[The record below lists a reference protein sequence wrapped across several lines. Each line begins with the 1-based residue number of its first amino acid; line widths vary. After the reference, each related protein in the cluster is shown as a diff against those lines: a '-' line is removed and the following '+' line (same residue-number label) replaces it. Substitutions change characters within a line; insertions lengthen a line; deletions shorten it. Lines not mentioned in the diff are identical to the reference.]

1 MCFYLRIFIV
11 KYESI
16 EIVDVGERFNIN
28 WGKKRHSME
37 VSK

>member
-28 WGKKRHSME
+28 WGKK
-37 VSK
+37 KA